1 MFYDRGGRHYYFSK
15 YLIEKGYS
23 PTVFCA
29 STVHNSSKDT
39 EIKDCKYKQDV
50 VDGIPFVFVKT
61 PQYKGNGLARIKNIL
76 MYSWRIRR
84 VAKKI
89 AISSK
94 PDVILASSPHP
105 FACYAAIR
113 TAKKLGTPCIVEIRD
128 PWPESIVAYG
138 VSSKNN
144 IIIRLLYYLEKWI
157 YKKADSLIF
166 TMEGGAD
173 YIREKGWD
181 NVIDLNK
188 IHYINNGVD
197 LIDFDSN
204 VKNTRYVDPDITDK
218 TVFKVVYTG
227 SIRLV
232 NDMKTIVDAAAIV
245 QKKTEAKIRFLFY
258 GNGDQVESLQE
269 YVVDNAIKNVVF
281 KGKVDKI
288 SIPGIL
294 ADANICL
301 MHANQ
306 TSIIRFGYS
315 LNKLFEYFAAGKPI
329 LSTLVCN
336 FDLIGKYC
344 CGLVV
349 ENQLPE
355 TIANAVLQMASLQE
369 DEYDRYCE
377 NARRA
382 ASDYDFCVLTKRLT
396 VIIEDL
402 TRSK

>member
-29 STVHNSSKDT
+29 STVHNSSMYT
-39 EIKDCKYKQDV
+39 EIKDGKYKQDAV
-50 VDGIPFVFVKT
+50 NGIPFVFIKT

-76 MYSWRIRR
+76 TYSWRIKR
-84 VAKKI
+84 VAKKL

-105 FACYAAIR
+105 FACYSAIQ
-113 TAKKLGTPCIVEIRD
+113 TAKKLKIPCIVEIRD

-144 IIIRLLYYLEKWI
+144 IIIRLLYCFEKWI
-157 YKKADSLIF
+157 YKRANKLIF

-188 IHYINNGVD
+188 IYYINNGVD

-204 VKNTRYVDPDITDK
+204 VKTTQCDDPDLMDK
-218 TVFKVVYTG
+218 TVTKVVYTG
-227 SIRLV
+227 SIRRV
-232 NDMKTIVDAAAIV
+232 NDLKTIVDAAIIV
-245 QKKTEAKIRFLFY
+245 KKRSEAEIKFLVF
-258 GNGDQVESLQE
+258 GDGDQLESLKE
-269 YVVDNAIKNVVF
+269 YVDDNGITNVTF
-281 KGKVDKI
+281 KGRIDKKN
-288 SIPGIL
+288 IPGIL
-294 ADANICL
+294 AMADICL
-301 MHANQ
+301 MHGDK
-306 TSIIRFGYS
+306 TPLSRFGYS
-315 LNKLFEYFAAGKPI
+315 PNKLFEYFASGKPI

-336 FDLIGKYC
+336 YDLIEKYC

-349 ENQLPE
+349 EDQLPE
-355 TIANAVLQMASLQE
+355 TIANAVLQMDSIQE
-369 DEYDRYCE
+369 DEYDSYCD

-382 ASDYDFCVLTKRLT
+382 ASEYDFCVLTKRLT
-396 VIIEDL
+396 DILEDL
-402 TRSK
+402 TRS